1 VRFAGSK
8 HGCRT
13 FVVATFFAAFV
24 SSAGLPLARAQAT
37 NRALAEEL
45 FREGQ
50 TLVEAK
56 HFSEACP
63 KFAESQRLDPGTGTL
78 LNLAACHEGEGK
90 LASAWTEY
98 SEVVTLATRDNRPDR
113 VSYAEERLKAIQPQ
127 LSRLTVEV
135 SSESDVSGLV
145 VELDGAPVG
154 RAALGVAVPVDPGTH
169 TIEAKAPGKQPWRTT
184 VDVSAGASNKS
195 VTVPR
200 LAEAPEA
207 PAGSDQAANDG
218 ADKSSQSGNDGST
231 QRLVA
236 YTLGG
241 AGAVGLGIGTAFG
254 LSAIS
259 KNKKSNSEGCSGNEC
274 SPEAAEI
281 RKDARAAGTASTIAF
296 AAGGALLAA
305 GVVVYFTAPS
315 AGPANERKVGLA
327 LGPASVG
334 LEGTW

>member
-1 VRFAGSK
+1 VRFAGSL
-8 HGCRT
+8 HGCR
-13 FVVATFFAAFV
+13 VWAVAAFFGALV
-24 SSAGLPLARAQAT
+24 STSAVPLARAQAT

-50 TLVEAK
+50 TLVDAK
-56 HFSEACP
+56 RFSEACP

-113 VSYAEERLKAIQPQ
+113 VSFAEERLKAIQPQ

-135 SSESDVSGLV
+135 SSESDVPGLV

-169 TIEAKAPGKQPWRTT
+169 TVEAKAPGKQPWQTT
-184 VDVSAGASNKS
+184 VDVSAGASQKS

-200 LAEAPEA
+200 LADAPEA
-207 PAGSDQAANDG
+207 PAAAKAANDG
-218 ADKSSQSGNDGST
+218 ADKGSKSENDGST

-241 AGAVGLGIGTAFG
+241 AGVVGLGIGTAFG

-274 SPEAAEI
+274 SPEGAAI
-281 RKDARAAGTASTIAF
+281 RKEARTAGTASTIAF

-305 GVVVYFTAPS
+305 GVVVYFTAPRS
-315 AGPANERKVGLA
+315 GPTNERKVGLA